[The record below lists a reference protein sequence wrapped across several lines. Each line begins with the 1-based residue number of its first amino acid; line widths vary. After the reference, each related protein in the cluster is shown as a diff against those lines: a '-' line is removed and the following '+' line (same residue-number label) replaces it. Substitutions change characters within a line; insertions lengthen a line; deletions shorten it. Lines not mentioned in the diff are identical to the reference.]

1 MPIHTVRNGRVF
13 EITIDRP
20 EARNSLDLP
29 HFGALARAWEDFRDD
44 DDMWVAIVTGVDDVF
59 CVGADLKT
67 FVPAITEAVDEMV
80 EKRNAGADEIEV
92 PATAAMT
99 AVLREFPLYK
109 PVIAAVNGI
118 CAAGGMEM
126 LMGTDLRIAADDAT
140 FRVTEARRGLFP
152 GGGTTV
158 RLPRQ
163 IPFARAME
171 VLLMCDPMPAAEAE
185 RYGIVNK
192 VVPRDEVMDE
202 ARAFA
207 EVVMRN
213 APLAIRHTKESVLT
227 GLRLPLDEA
236 FEQELM
242 HAAAVFATEDAREG
256 PRAFAEKREPNWKA
270 R

>member
-1 MPIHTVRNGRVF
+1 MPIHTARNERIF

-20 EARNSLDLP
+20 EARNSLDLA
-29 HFGALARAWEDFRDD
+29 HFGALARAWESFRDD
-44 DDMWVAIVTGVDDVF
+44 DDLWVAIVTGVDDVF

-67 FVPAITEAVDEMV
+67 FVPAITEAVDEMAA
-80 EKRNAGADEIEV
+80 KRAAGADELEV

-126 LMGTDLRIAADDAT
+126 LLGTDLRIAAEEAT

-171 VLLMCDPMPAAEAE
+171 VLLMCDPMPAAEAAE
-185 RYGIVNK
+185 YGIVNK
-192 VVPRDEVMDE
+192 VVARDEVMDT
-202 ARAFA
+202 ARAYA
-207 EVVMRN
+207 EVVMKN

-227 GLRLPLDEA
+227 GLRLPLEEA

-242 HAAAVFATEDAREG
+242 HAATVFGTADAREG
-256 PRAFAEKREPNWKA
+256 PKAFAEKREPLWQG

>member
-1 MPIHTVRNGRVF
+1 MAIRTERDGRVF

-29 HFGALARAWEDFRDD
+29 HFGALARAWEEFRDD
-44 DDMWVAIVTGVDDVF
+44 DDLWVAIVTGVDDVF
-59 CVGADLKT
+59 CVGADLKR
-67 FVPAITEAVDEMV
+67 FVPLITDSVNEMAAA
-80 EKRNAGADEIEV
+80 RADGAGEIEV

-126 LMGTDLRIAADDAT
+126 LLGTDLRVAAAEAT

-163 IPFARAME
+163 IPYARAME
-171 VLLMCDPMPAAEAE
+171 VLLMCDPMPAAEAAE
-185 RYGIVNK
+185 YGIVNK
-192 VVPRDEVMDE
+192 VVPHGEVMDV

-207 EVVMRN
+207 EVIMQN

-227 GLRLPLDEA
+227 GLRLPLEEA

-242 HAAAVFATEDAREG
+242 HAAAVFSTEDAVEG
-256 PRAFAEKREPNWKA
+256 PKAFAEKRDPVWKG

>member
-1 MPIHTVRNGRVF
+1 MAIRTRRDGRVF

-44 DDMWVAIVTGVDDVF
+44 DDLWVAIVTGVDDVF
-59 CVGADLKT
+59 CVGADLKR
-67 FVPAITEAVDEMV
+67 FVPLITDSVNEMAAA
-80 EKRNAGADEIEV
+80 RADGADELEV
-92 PATAAMT
+92 PATAALT
-99 AVLREFPLYK
+99 AVLRDFPLYK

-126 LMGTDLRIAADDAT
+126 LLGTDIRIAAEDAT

-163 IPFARAME
+163 VPYARAME
-171 VLLMCDPMPAAEAE
+171 VLLMCEPMPATAAEAA
-185 RYGIVNK
+185 GIVNK

-202 ARAFA
+202 ARRWA
-207 EVVMRN
+207 EVIMHN
-213 APLAIRHTKESVLT
+213 APQSIRHTKESVLT
-227 GLRLPLDEA
+227 GLGLPLAEA
-236 FEQELM
+236 YEQELI
-242 HAAAVFATEDAREG
+242 HAAAVFSTEDAVEG
-256 PRAFAEKREPNWKA
+256 PKAFAEKREPVWKG